1 VVWEDIGWRGLLWL
15 LARRRVTR
23 DIIILYVTLLI
34 EEIRCSVSNTLDS
47 AKDSIIGEHP
57 YYRFHIQQVLLGR
70 VMTIGEHLGFFRL
83 HLYTLRSHSGRISR
97 LNNKPPPLTFW
108 HLQDLGL
115 SITRDWVAPCAPN
128 TTRCV

>member
-1 VVWEDIGWRGLLWL
+1 MLWL

-34 EEIRCSVSNTLDS
+34 EEIRCSANNTLDS
-47 AKDSIIGEHP
+47 AKDSSIIGEHP

-128 TTRCV
+128 STRCV